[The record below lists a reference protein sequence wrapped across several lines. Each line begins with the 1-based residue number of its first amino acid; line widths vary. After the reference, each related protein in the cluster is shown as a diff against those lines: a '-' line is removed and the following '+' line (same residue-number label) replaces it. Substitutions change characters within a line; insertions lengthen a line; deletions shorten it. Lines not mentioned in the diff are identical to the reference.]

1 MKYSTK
7 VIIILI
13 ATLLMGAFAMP
24 QSWKEILP
32 DSGLKTTLLN
42 QDLHLGLDLQGG
54 SQLDYVLDLRQAKKY
69 NEDEDPSNDVV
80 IEQLVEGVRTTLE
93 RRVNGLGVSEPNIYT
108 AKIADEHHVIVE
120 LAGIDDLEEAKA
132 TVGKTIQLE
141 FKEQKEEI
149 DSNEKES
156 IRTEAQKTLEKALA
170 GDNFSLLGETTKT
183 GDQKIKYSKLEQFKE
198 DIPAALQESL
208 WNLQAGSVH
217 VELIEISDGYA
228 INEFQQVSEQKG
240 FVIVKAAEKK
250 LADKE
255 TTIDGE
261 AFEVVA
267 KEVSENFEDTQIT
280 LDTFA
285 PEIRV
290 GIAELGDNEVS
301 EVLETDQSYAVYKL
315 LERKTQEEEVRARHI
330 LIAYEGAERST
341 ETRSKAEARK
351 IIEELKE
358 EVSKDTDR
366 FADIAEQSS
375 DGPSS
380 TSGGDLG
387 FFKRGAMAPEF
398 EIAAWNLG
406 LEEVSDITE
415 TSFGF
420 HLIQKTAE
428 KPEGETLY
436 SLQKIVVQKNKETAK
451 ERIEELRARVMP
463 KTETIQEEQLTYE
476 RIFYSTVPDAWK
488 STGLDG
494 DKFVRATVVFDH
506 VGRPLVSIEF
516 NDEGGKMFEEITER
530 NVGKP
535 IAIFVGGVLISAP
548 NVNEK
553 ISGGAAQIT
562 GSYTIPEAARLAQD
576 LNTGAISAPIVLVGQ
591 HQIGATLGEKAFNT
605 SLIAG
610 FVGLILLAIYM
621 VFQYR
626 LFGLVAN
633 LALSIYAIILLFIL
647 KSSGSVGM
655 PIVLSLAGIAG
666 LILSIGMAVD
676 ANILIFERVKEEL
689 QDGKKIT
696 AALSIGFER
705 AWTSIRDS
713 NVSSLITCLILAWFG
728 SSIIRGFAINLAI
741 GILVSMFTAI
751 TITRSFLYFF
761 FSNWQKKRTWLVSN
775 SEKNTRK

>member
-7 VIIILI
+7 VITILVT
-13 ATLLMGAFAMP
+13 TLLIGAFAMP

-32 DSGLKTTLLN
+32 DSKLKTSLLN
-42 QDLHLGLDLQGG
+42 QELHLGLDLQGG
-54 SQLDYVLDLRQAKKY
+54 AQLDYVLDLRQARKY
-69 NEDEDPSNDVV
+69 NNDEDPSNDVV

-108 AKIADEHHVIVE
+108 AKIADENHVIVE
-120 LAGIDDLEEAKA
+120 LAGIDDLEEAKEI
-132 TVGKTIQLE
+132 VGKTIQLE

-149 DSNEKES
+149 DTDEKER
-156 IRTEAQKTLEKALA
+156 IRTAAQKTLEKALA
-170 GDNFSLLGETTKT
+170 GDNFSTLGETTKT
-183 GDQKIKYSKLEQFKE
+183 GDQKIRYSSLEQFKG
-198 DIPAALQESL
+198 DIPSALQENL

-240 FVIVKAAEKK
+240 FVIVKAGEKK

-255 TTIDGE
+255 KTTDGE
-261 AFEVVA
+261 DFEIVA
-267 KEVSENFEDTQIT
+267 KEVSGNFTDSEIT
-280 LDTFA
+280 LDALA
-285 PEIRV
+285 PEIRA
-290 GIAELGDNEVS
+290 GIAELGNTEVS
-301 EVLETDQSYAVYKL
+301 EVLETNDAYSVYKL
-315 LERKTQEEEVRARHI
+315 IERKDQEEEVRARHM
-330 LIAYEGAERST
+330 LIAYEGAERSS
-341 ETRSKAEARK
+341 ETRSKVEARK
-351 IIEELKE
+351 IIEGLKE
-358 EVSKDTDR
+358 EVLKDTDR
-366 FADIAEQSS
+366 FADIAEENS

-398 EIAAWNLG
+398 EAAAWSLG
-406 LEEVSDITE
+406 IEEVSDITE

-428 KPEGETLY
+428 KPRGETLY
-436 SLQKIVVQKNKETAK
+436 TLQKIIVLKTEENAK
-451 ERIEELRARVMP
+451 ARADELRARVMP
-463 KTETIQEEQLTYE
+463 KTETIQEEQLSYE

-494 DKFVRATVVFDH
+494 DKFVRATVVFDQ

-516 NDEGGKMFEEITER
+516 NSEGGKMFEEITDR

-576 LNTGAISAPIVLVGQ
+576 LNTGAISAPIILVGQ

-605 SLIAG
+605 SLLAG
-610 FVGLILLAIYM
+610 AIGLMLLAIYM
-621 VFQYR
+621 IFQYR
-626 LFGLVAN
+626 LFGLIAN
-633 LALSIYAIILLFIL
+633 TALLIYAIILLFIL
-647 KSSGSVGM
+647 KSSGSIGI
-655 PIVLSLAGIAG
+655 PIVLTLAGIAG

-689 QDGKKIT
+689 QDGKKIS

-713 NVSSLITCLILAWFG
+713 NISSLITCIILAWFG

-751 TITRSFLYFF
+751 TITRSFLFCF
-761 FSNWQKKRTWLVSN
+761 FSNWQKNKNWLVN
-775 SEKNTRK
+775 NAEKKAKK